1 MSHTDKYRESPL
13 RAARTQSRSGYRLQ
27 IGRVTVSAD
36 ELRSW
41 QLGPLSGGND
51 QNAQTRH
58 DRRS

>member
-1 MSHTDKYRESPL
+1 MSHTDKSRESHL
-13 RAARTQSRSGYRLQ
+13 RAPRSHSRSSYRLQ

-41 QLGPLSGGND
+41 QLGPLFGGGD
-51 QNAQTRH
+51 QDRQTRH